1 MEDGEITT
9 NKKLLTQRSE
19 YFSKM
24 LSGNNFIEAERG
36 QVEFPCEKIVM
47 DKVLDYLFS
56 DCLDC
61 ANLSLNR
68 KLEMANICRMMLV
81 ENLDKIEEKLFY
93 KPVTKIWKREDDI
106 GSLLYSAEIL
116 DATLKLNFDVSLKIA
131 NYLVDKLYCI
141 LRILQNNDVHFSDP
155 VIMAL
160 VSSTND
166 SKEFE
171 KFKFYLKFKDTTFAG
186 KDIPKFNL
194 GKMSIEDLEGEVTKS
209 GLFDEVLRGCF
220 RPRKH
225 SD

>member
-1 MEDGEITT
+1 M
-9 NKKLLTQRSE
+9 
-19 YFSKM
+19 
-24 LSGNNFIEAERG
+24 NF
-36 QVEFPCEKIVM
+36 
-47 DKVLDYLFS
+47 KVY
-56 DCLDC
+56 
-61 ANLSLNR
+61 ANLIFELT
-68 KLEMANICRMMLV
+68 L
-81 ENLDKIEEKLFY
+81 
-93 KPVTKIWKREDDI
+93 WKREVDI
-106 GSLLYSAEIL
+106 GSLFYLADIL

-194 GKMSIEDLEGEVTKS
+194 GKMSIEDLEGEVTES
-209 GLFDEVLRGCF
+209 GLFDEVTILEGIVERQRQMLNTNCYC
-220 RPRKH
+220 
-225 SD
+225 DECCYNDNCNCEC